1 MSMYSSRPGGPSGGA
16 VAGVAVAVIVVIV
29 VIIWAVNSFTST
41 DPGFIGLVRN
51 GGPFDNT
58 QLQRD
63 ADGNPVI
70 VPPGSGLTNVGFAS
84 SLRQYP
90 VTNRYWTIDPDGG
103 DTNQAVDVPTKD
115 GVNVG
120 VSGQFVFGLNQA
132 PKVLAAFDEAY
143 GSRTFTDPAGNQV
156 KASDGTDA
164 GFNAFLAAFVPNTV
178 NNALRQ
184 EMGRINC
191 KDVIASCVLVQNN
204 AGGAIDPNIN
214 NQGAIAAIQDAV
226 NRNFEEAVNAQ
237 LGGPYLVHAAFN
249 LSKVSLPAELQ
260 QKVNDA
266 QGAFAQ
272 VSQAQAR
279 VQSAQA
285 DAQAT
290 AAKSQ
295 AYQQCPGCLQIDII
309 KALPPGITV
318 YAPGNSNVAI
328 PAGR

>member
-1 MSMYSSRPGGPSGGA
+1 MSRNSVSPAAIGA
-16 VAGVAVAVIVVIV
+16 AVVAAVVVVIVVIV
-29 VIIWAVNSFTST
+29 WFTQSFTST

-63 ADGNPVI
+63 DTGNPVV

-115 GVNVG
+115 GVSVG
-120 VSGQFVFGLNQA
+120 VSGQFVFTLNTDPQ
-132 PKVLAAFDEAY
+132 VLAAFDEAY
-143 GSRTFTDPAGNQV
+143 GSRTFTDPQGNQV

-164 GFNAFLAAFVPNTV
+164 GFNAFLSAFLPNTV

-184 EMGRINC
+184 EMSKVNC
-191 KDVIASCVLVQNN
+191 KDVIASCALVQN
-204 AGGAIDPNIN
+204 GASGIDPNTN
-214 NQGAIAAIQDAV
+214 NQGTIAGIQDAV
-226 NRNFEEAVNAQ
+226 NSNFEQAINAQ
-237 LGGPYLVHAAFN
+237 LGGPYLTHASFN
-249 LSKVSLPAELQ
+249 LSKVTLPADLQ
-260 QKVNDA
+260 SRVTAA
-266 QGAFAQ
+266 QGAFAA
-272 VSQAQAR
+272 VSEAQAR

-285 DAQAT
+285 DAQANQQR
-290 AAKSQ
+290 Q
-295 AYQQCPGCLQIDII
+295 AGYNACGVCGQIDVM

-318 YAPGNSNVAI
+318 YAPGNSNVAV
-328 PAGR
+328 PTR